1 MQKIEPPCAT
11 CRPPLLIDNVPA
23 VQLYGYCSDQ
33 WRRGED
39 GRRMTIANS
48 DIIAALDTMGI
59 DDAERESVFAA
70 VKQIIAEITA
80 LLSLSLSLSGDTM

>member
-1 MQKIEPPCAT
+1 MQQTAPPCDT
-11 CRPPLLIDNVPA
+11 CRPPLLMDNVPA

-39 GRRMTIANS
+39 GRRMTIANG
-48 DIIAALDTMGI
+48 DIIAALDTMMVAE
-59 DDAERESVFAA
+59 DERESIFAD

-80 LLSLSLSLSGDTM
+80 LLAQRQQRDDDGK